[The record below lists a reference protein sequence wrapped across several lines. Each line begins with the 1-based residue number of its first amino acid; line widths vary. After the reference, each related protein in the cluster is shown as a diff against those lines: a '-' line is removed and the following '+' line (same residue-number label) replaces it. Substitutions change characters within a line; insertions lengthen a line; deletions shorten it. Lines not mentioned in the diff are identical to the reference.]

1 MKTPKLIL
9 VLILSICLFGCAF
22 VENHEV
28 EKKLTKSV
36 NNFHALFNE
45 EKFNQIYLEADDEL
59 KNKFAEQQFVFY
71 LKVIKEN
78 DVGELKEI
86 SHVWLKDDL
95 EDVVKRIWFKRT
107 RFSNIE
113 MVFTNKAMFREKFEW
128 NLMGDEVKLTS
139 YVVEKICDKPCRL
152 VIETK

>member
-59 KNKFAEQQFVFY
+59 KNKFAEKQFVFY

-95 EDVVKRIWFKRT
+95 EDVVKRI
-107 RFSNIE
+107 S
-113 MVFTNKAMFREKFEW
+113 
-128 NLMGDEVKLTS
+128 
-139 YVVEKICDKPCRL
+139 CP
-152 VIETK
+152 